1 MATRELNAI
10 SLYTGAGGLDFGF
23 EAAGFRTAAA
33 VEVNP
38 VACRTI
44 RRNRPDWN
52 LIERDIHEISSEEIL
67 DVAGLQP
74 GEADVLI
81 GGPPCQPFS
90 KSSYWVNGDAL
101 RLDDPRADTLTA
113 YLRVLRETRPK
124 AFLLENVYGLVYKNK
139 DEGLQHL
146 LEGIACINQEAGT
159 DYQVSWK
166 LLNAAHFG
174 VPQNRERVF
183 LIGSREG
190 ASFEF
195 PLPTHGPAKNLGRFN
210 DQKPYRTAWDALADL
225 PAVPDE
231 SSLEV
236 GGKWG
241 ALLPSI
247 PEGQNYLWH
256 TNRGGGLRLFG
267 WRTRYWSFLLKLA
280 KNQPSWTIQA
290 QPGSAIGPFHWHSR
304 KLTSLEMCRLQTFP
318 DDLTFDCGRT
328 DIQKMLGNAVPSLL
342 AEALAREIRC
352 QLFGDESELVPLK
365 IIPPVRYPVPDPEPV
380 VEAPTRYRN
389 LIGDHPDHPGQR
401 ATLWT
406 TAGKAP
412 CRCKISR

>member
-1 MATRELNAI
+1 MTHVPTH
-10 SLYTGAGGLDFGF
+10 SPPTF
-23 EAAGFRTAAA
+23 
-33 VEVNP
+33 
-38 VACRTI
+38 ACCGKRG
-44 RRNRPDWN
+44 RRRF
-52 LIERDIHEISSEEIL
+52 
-67 DVAGLQP
+67 
-74 GEADVLI
+74 
-81 GGPPCQPFS
+81 FS
-90 KSSYWVNGDAL
+90 KMFMAL
-101 RLDDPRADTLTA
+101 ST
-113 YLRVLRETRPK
+113 
-124 AFLLENVYGLVYKNK
+124 KNK

-195 PLPTHGPAKNLGRFN
+195 PLPTHGPAKNLGLFN
-210 DQKPYRTAWDALADL
+210 DQEPYRTAWDALADL

-280 KNQPSWTIQA
+280 KKPTIVDDSSTARLSDRSLSLA
-290 QPGSAIGPFHWHSR
+290 QQEADEPRNVPTPNFSGRSDFRLWPDGHSEDARQCRALSA
-304 KLTSLEMCRLQTFP
+304 C
-318 DDLTFDCGRT
+318 
-328 DIQKMLGNAVPSLL
+328 
-342 AEALAREIRC
+342 
-352 QLFGDESELVPLK
+352 
-365 IIPPVRYPVPDPEPV
+365 
-380 VEAPTRYRN
+380 
-389 LIGDHPDHPGQR
+389 
-401 ATLWT
+401 
-406 TAGKAP
+406 
-412 CRCKISR
+412 